1 MNESLG
7 TPYNEPIPKMPIG
20 KVMVV
25 NFAIMLGYMA
35 LVSLQETEPK
45 WAVWVKDAF
54 LVLTQVGI
62 NMLAGLVILFT
73 HDSKVHTENRKQLG
87 SALLLGGFIMAVIGF
102 GSCIAHT
109 TLLDSM

>member
-1 MNESLG
+1 MKAPMDNRFNAP
-7 TPYNEPIPKMPIG
+7 TPKMPIG

-25 NFAIMLGYMA
+25 NFAVMVSYMA

-109 TLLDSM
+109 TLLDS

>member
-1 MNESLG
+1 MS
-7 TPYNEPIPKMPIG
+7 EPFDPQLDPPAPKMPIG
-20 KVMVV
+20 KVMAV
-25 NFAIMLGYMA
+25 NFAIMLCYMA
-35 LVSLQETEPK
+35 LVSLEGHEPK

-54 LVLTQVGI
+54 FVLTQVGI
-62 NMLAGLVILFT
+62 NMLAGLVVLFT

-109 TLLDSM
+109 TLLDS

>member
-1 MNESLG
+1 MNEPFG
-7 TPYNEPIPKMPIG
+7 TPYHDPTPKTPIG
-20 KVMVV
+20 KVMAV
-25 NFAIMLGYMA
+25 NFAIMLGYMV
-35 LVSLQETEPK
+35 LISLDSTGPK
-45 WAVWVKDAF
+45 WSVGLKDAF
-54 LVLTQVGI
+54 LILLQVGI

-109 TLLDSM
+109 TLLDS